1 MPLSNTASPQSERK
15 EGSLVSFETVE
26 TLKRYFYMGSGIGP
40 MPMHDVV
47 VMAVRGSPI
56 PVSSVA
62 SEGRALLCG
71 AGATFSGSS
80 KDPSRPLKG
89 RLLKRTAAH
98 AACSCD
104 GGQGGRYGGH
114 YDF

>member
-1 MPLSNTASPQSERK
+1 
-15 EGSLVSFETVE
+15 
-26 TLKRYFYMGSGIGP
+26 

-47 VMAVRGSPI
+47 VMAVRGEAPS

-62 SEGRALLCG
+62 SEGLALLCG

-89 RLLKRTAAH
+89 RLLKRTAAE

-104 GGQGGRYGGH
+104 GGQECCERGYYHLHQRLYNFTSFH
-114 YDF
+114 DFEF

>member
-1 MPLSNTASPQSERK
+1 
-15 EGSLVSFETVE
+15 
-26 TLKRYFYMGSGIGP
+26 MGSGIGP

-62 SEGRALLCG
+62 SEGLALLCG

>member
-1 MPLSNTASPQSERK
+1 
-15 EGSLVSFETVE
+15 
-26 TLKRYFYMGSGIGP
+26 MGSGIGP

-47 VMAVRGSPI
+47 VMAVRGL
-56 PVSSVA
+56 
-62 SEGRALLCG
+62 ALLCG